1 MKSFKKLNV
10 TLVYNLRKKIKEL
23 KQSEEKFKNIFE
35 NVNDE
40 IIYLDSAGKILAVNQ
55 RSKEIYGYEPK
66 EIIGKNFM
74 RAGFISHQNVPK
86 LLRLFRER
94 MASDK
99 ATTLIELEVK
109 HKDGRIIPVEVSTRM
124 LNAGSRTKGILCIV
138 RDISERKKAEEKLR
152 ESEEKYKTIV
162 ENATDQIFMLDT
174 KLRFISVNAAA
185 ASMSHHTPEELIG
198 KSILDIFPKE
208 TVARFAKNNK
218 EVIETG
224 KSKFIEEKMVV
235 NGKEFYNNTILNP
248 IKDSKGNVVAV
259 MGIVRDVTEKER
271 AEEKIKE
278 SEELLHAMFN
288 KISDG
293 LLIADVQNRKFVYAN
308 LQICKITGYAENELL
323 RLSVKD
329 IHLKKDLPYILKQ
342 FKRMAKGEISV
353 VRDIPVARKDKT
365 IVHCDISSRIIN
377 VNGRKCMAGIFRDVT
392 KIAKKE
398 RKNHQK

>member
-23 KQSEEKFKNIFE
+23 KQSEEKFKIIFDEDRDGILVADAKTRKFLSANPAMIKMLGYTEKELLQLDVSKIHPKKDLHYVIEQFTKQLKGEIEVAE
-35 NVNDE
+35 NLPMLRKDKSIFYADIN
-40 IIYLDSAGKILAVNQ
+40 AVPM
-55 RSKEIYGYEPK
+55 R
-66 EIIGKNFM
+66 IGKQDVLT
-74 RAGFISHQNVPK
+74 GF
-86 LLRLFRER
+86 F
-94 MASDK
+94 
-99 ATTLIELEVK
+99 
-109 HKDGRIIPVEVSTRM
+109 KDVT
-124 LNAGSRTKGILCIV
+124 
-138 RDISERKKAEEKLR
+138 ERKKAEEKLR
-152 ESEEKYKTIV
+152 ESEEKYKAIV

-174 KLRFISVNAAA
+174 KLRFISINTKAAN
-185 ASMSHHTPEELIG
+185 MSHHTPEEMIG
-198 KSILDIFPKE
+198 TSILDLFPKE
-208 TVARFAKNNK
+208 TAARFAKNNK

-235 NGKEFYNNTILNP
+235 NGKEFYNNTVLNP
-248 IKDSKGNVVAV
+248 VKDSKGDVVAV

-288 KISDG
+288 GISDG
-293 LLIADVQNRKFVYAN
+293 LLVADVQNRKFVYAN
-308 LQICKITGYAENELL
+308 LQIRKITGYAEKELL

-329 IHLKKDLPYILKQ
+329 LHFKKDLPYILKQ

-365 IVHCDISSRIIN
+365 IVHCDISSRIID